1 MLKRKAKKQQRR
13 KSPAQRGGSPVKAQT
28 KPRKIREAR
37 TVIVSFR
44 LRQSEADMLKK
55 ELKQAPIAGVKS
67 VKQYARKLTIDHA
80 LGRTA
85 YIDPMDYKIS
95 PDSRK
100 DLLIVP
106 PNCQIEDP
114 QFRKALTD
122 FLNTPENW
130 RKLRLFMLLAG
141 WPVNLL
147 ERYKVAETEQERLLL
162 AQQVLQDMSPIK

>member
-1 MLKRKAKKQQRR
+1 MLKRKAQKPSR
-13 KSPAQRGGSPVKAQT
+13 KVPAKRGGSPVKAQT

-37 TVIVSFR
+37 NVIVSFR

-55 ELKQAPIAGVKS
+55 ELKQSPIAGVKS

-85 YIDPMDYKIS
+85 YIDPMDYRIS

-106 PNCQIEDP
+106 PNCHLDDP
-114 QFRKALTD
+114 DFRKALAG

-130 RKLRLFMLLAG
+130 RKLRLFMLLSG
-141 WPVNLL
+141 WPASAV

-162 AQQVLQDMSPIK
+162 AQQVLQDMSPIKQ